1 MLHGKVPLPNGIWVQ
16 VHLRLKIVYVGE
28 RVGSELTCVFLQV
41 LGGVVADIDAFHG
54 LHEHFLVVFLELGF
68 SQEGHLLFVDGYTV
82 EHVSLAFEF
91 STQSTEFLILVVV
104 FLFDLC

>member
-1 MLHGKVPLPNGIWVQ
+1 
-16 VHLRLKIVYVGE
+16 
-28 RVGSELTCVFLQV
+28 
-41 LGGVVADIDAFHG
+41 
-54 LHEHFLVVFLELGF
+54 LVVFLELGF